1 MLQMPCGL
9 QVIKSYSIL
18 QAPCVVLSFAP
29 VCCTYC
35 ASDGWFW
42 FRHAASILQRAECLL
57 PNAVKS
63 PCSLQIW
70 FQILQASWKY
80 CAMAMSTQWTD
91 VASYH
96 AMRRRKLRNA
106 ASTEQSCAN
115 ILRLRDQPV
124 AHRCFSTEFA
134 HTDAFTVRSFYT
146 QISLHTGAFTQA
158 CFYTEEL
165 LHTDTR
171 VLLHTDA
178 FTQRCFY
185 TGMLLHRSTFTQGFF
200 WQSILYTEA
209 FTHAH
214 TRTLPQR
221 VNFAQKYIY
230 AEAFFS
236 TQIARRYSTK
246 RCFSTSTFNAEMSLH
261 RGAFR
266 LGRL

>member
-1 MLQMPCGL
+1 MQCAGA
-9 QVIKSYSIL
+9 SCETL
-18 QAPCVVLSFAP
+18 QAPSNLAQIFCGLE
-29 VCCTYC
+29 TN
-35 ASDGWFW
+35 
-42 FRHAASILQRAECLL
+42 LL
-57 PNAVKS
+57 
-63 PCSLQIW
+63 
-70 FQILQASWKY
+70 
-80 CAMAMSTQWTD
+80 
-91 VASYH
+91 
-96 AMRRRKLRNA
+96 
-106 ASTEQSCAN
+106 
-115 ILRLRDQPV
+115 
-124 AHRCFSTEFA
+124 
-134 HTDAFTVRSFYT
+134 HTDAFPQSLHIQMLLPWDPFT